1 MTRSLAD
8 ALSSAPAA
16 SPHAGVPVVRLE
28 HVTKRFGPVT
38 AVEDVSLDVQPGEFL
53 TLLGP
58 SGSGKTTCLRMIAG
72 FERPTEGRV
81 WLSGRDVTG
90 APPFDREVN
99 TVFQDYALFPHMTV
113 EQNVAYGLV
122 VRRVAKDERRRR
134 VAEAL
139 ETVRLPDYG
148 PRKPAQLSG
157 GQRQRVALARALVN
171 RPQVLLLDEPL
182 AALDRKL
189 REQMQLELKAL
200 QREVGITFVLVT
212 HDQDEALSMSDRV
225 VVFDAGHIQQIGS
238 PTEVYERPSNP
249 FVADFIGTSNLVDG
263 EVALRLFGTEGP
275 ASLRPERIRLL
286 PEGDGW
292 RAGPDEGSAT
302 GSVADVVHAGAQ
314 VRHVVVLDAGPVF
327 VITRVAEFGGAD
339 RAELRRGDRVRLGWR
354 SESVHALG

>member
-1 MTRSLAD
+1 VAD
-8 ALSSAPAA
+8 ALSSAPEA
-16 SPHAGVPVVRLE
+16 SPSATAPVVRLD

-38 AVEDVSLDVQPGEFL
+38 AVEDVTLDVQPGEFL

-81 WLSGRDVTG
+81 WLAGRDVTT

-113 EQNVAYGLV
+113 EQNVAYGLL
-122 VRRVAKDERRRR
+122 VRGVDKAERRRR
-134 VAEAL
+134 VTEAL
-139 ETVRLPDYG
+139 DTVRLPDYG

-225 VVFDAGHIQQIGS
+225 VVFDAGRIQQVGS
-238 PTEVYERPSNP
+238 PSEVYEHPSNP

-263 EVALRLFGTEGP
+263 EVAMRLFGTEGP

-286 PEGDGW
+286 PEGDPW
-292 RAGPDEGSAT
+292 RTGPDEGSAT
-302 GSVADVVHAGAQ
+302 GSVADIVHAGAH

-327 VITRVAEFGGAD
+327 VITRIAEFGGAD

-354 SESVHALG
+354 SESVHPLG